1 MTCIMKII
9 NGSVFNRTYE
19 EREKR
24 LHDMYTKFERGDYSA
39 FKGLINWATTIIGE
53 LKAAKIKFDDERIV
67 GVLEQYMTGVEL
79 EKDIEEWRIIHIL
92 LEREGELPEHALAAL
107 YLKLQERKEMHFLK
121 ENHVSE
127 IARYEELLN
136 RLKLYNTV
144 LYEKLESRFLS
155 LGLKN
160 VWNEC
165 VSIYEYDNREL
176 PIWHVMFLQKFGLYS
191 IIEKFSDFKR
201 DLFVSSKLIQNQAKV
216 LNVMRDGAS
225 LKRVCDVIRGRM
237 NIFDPKLG
245 VDIREGEMN
254 GGWDDFMSINS
265 PSSKDLPLEFEELS
279 KEYDEVM
286 KEPNKEAFIRKC
298 ADFHFD
304 FLRVHPF
311 PDGNGRTSRI
321 LLSSMLA
328 SRDVFMP
335 SLYTDYSDK
344 EYFYRRSDEALN
356 GNYKITEND
365 IFMRLGYFW
374 PSVLP
379 HDEIND
385 EGVTK

>member
-9 NGSVFNRTYE
+9 NGSVFDRTYE

-24 LHDMYTKFERGDYSA
+24 LHDMYTKFERGNYSA
-39 FKGLINWATTIIGE
+39 FKGLINWATTIISE
-53 LKAAKIKFDDERIV
+53 FKKAKIKLDDERIV
-67 GVLEQYMTGVEL
+67 GLLEQYMTGVEL
-79 EKDIEEWRIIHIL
+79 EKDIKEWRIIHIL
-92 LEREGELPEHALAAL
+92 LEREGELPEHALAEL
-107 YLKLQERKEMHFLK
+107 HSKLAERDEMHFLK

-127 IARYEELLN
+127 IAKYEELLN
-136 RLKLYNTV
+136 RLKLYNTE

-165 VSIYEYDNREL
+165 ISIYEYDNREL
-176 PIWHVMFLQKFGLYS
+176 PIWHVMFWPKFGLYS
-191 IIEKFSDFKR
+191 IIEKFSNFKR

-237 NIFDPKLG
+237 NVFDSKLK
-245 VDIREGEMN
+245 VDIRECEMS
-254 GGWDDFMSINS
+254 GGWDGFMSKNS
-265 PSSKDLPLEFEELS
+265 PSSKDLPIEFEKLS
-279 KEYDEVM
+279 KEYDEIM

-328 SRDVFMP
+328 SHDIFMP
-335 SLYTDYSDK
+335 SLFSDYSDK
-344 EYFYRRSDEALN
+344 EYFYRRSNEALK